1 MSKIRSNN
9 VDYIVIKKFKNILL
23 FIILLTFAS
32 PLWASEDININANLS
47 AIESL
52 EQQLDDA
59 KGKVVYVDFWA
70 SWCIPCR
77 KSFPWMNNL
86 TAQYQTQGL
95 VILSINLDHSRI
107 LADEFLMQIPA
118 NFPVIY
124 DPKGTIAK
132 KYQLKGMPSSFIIN
146 RGGQIVSAHVGFNQ
160 KKKLAYE
167 QEINTLLLQ

>member
-1 MSKIRSNN
+1 MRL
-9 VDYIVIKKFKNILL
+9 KFKNMLL
-23 FIILLTFAS
+23 FIILLTFSS
-32 PLWASEDININANLS
+32 PLWASEEINLSTNLS

-52 EQQLDDA
+52 DQQLDNA

-86 TAQYQTQGL
+86 SAQYQAQGL
-95 VILSINLDHSRI
+95 VILSINLDHSRV
-107 LADEFLMQIPA
+107 LADEFLAQIPA

-124 DPKGTIAK
+124 DPKGTIAR

-146 RGGQIVSAHVGFNQ
+146 REGQIVSAHVGFNQ
-160 KKKLAYE
+160 EKKLAYQ
-167 QEINTLLLQ
+167 QEINALLLQ